1 MISLELA
8 PPEPREEQ
16 RLLHH
21 VLVRLANLP
30 GEARVG
36 DHLRSSACRASLP
49 RLHLAVARTPVEAER
64 RLVGLCDLRV
74 RVRVRVR
81 ARVRVRVRV

>member
-1 MISLELA
+1 MQRVSHVAVEISERDLGVISLELA

-36 DHLRSSACRASLP
+36 D
-49 RLHLAVARTPVEAER
+49 R
-64 RLVGLCDLRV
+64 RQLIS
-74 RVRVRVR
+74 
-81 ARVRVRVRV
+81 